1 MTIGADDI
9 TRRAQQSISETWGTG
24 TAYTRAYATGPG
36 EVEALLAGDLA
47 LGSNMPTSW
56 KDSSPG
62 TAINSPKLQS
72 LNRQHGKGV
81 SGDVL
86 VCTFIEM
93 DISGSVSNGYA
104 ALTAVRKISEAQF
117 EIIYEKWGLATAATS
132 TGIPAIGAAATGT
145 YTTVAT
151 PILFDNQINDSYHG
165 RYVVRSLYRALKAGA
180 VTANYKATTLVE
192 SK

>member
-1 MTIGADDI
+1 MTVGADDI
-9 TRRAQQSISETWGTG
+9 TRRAQQSISETWGSG

-72 LNRQHGKGV
+72 VNRQHGKGV

-86 VCTFIEM
+86 VCTFIEVNV
-93 DISGSVSNGYA
+93 DTDQTVVNGYVRTQLVQPIVEGMYEDIA
-104 ALTAVRKISEAQF
+104 ESWGIALTE
-117 EIIYEKWGLATAATS
+117 TS
-132 TGIPAIGAAATGT
+132 TGIPAPGDTLTGSNRRR
-145 YTTVAT
+145 YICMDPVAT
-151 PILFDNQINDSYHG
+151 SEGVLHG
-165 RYVVRSLYRALKAGA
+165 RILVHAQWMELKDET
-180 VTANYKATTLVE
+180 VIEYWE
-192 SK
+192 